1 MSPTA
6 EVQSQADA
14 STLKYQLENAKNNKR
29 QLKAQYKKLE
39 EELSQLKL
47 KYEKERTKPK
57 TDSDV
62 DSAQFALLESSIEQC
77 KDKIIVSKMRI
88 KDQQEVINRVQ
99 QQIEQIALKNLQF
112 ASEEHYE
119 TKEMVDQNFNTSD
132 TEIKKIRV
140 VKKEK
145 AAKEQ
150 PIEKPEPARQS
161 KLDGNMNQQFTRLS
175 QEDQSFPAVGVRC
188 LFCDRPANRI
198 SNDVTVAKPR
208 KSDMHHKLRRPQ
220 TAREKMD
227 RPTIHYG
234 TKRRKN
240 HAVNIKIMDG
250 VVAPPSP
257 TRHSFRVSALVANP
271 SKQHTNQPR
280 KRQTS
285 NMEKK

>member
-6 EVQSQADA
+6 EVQLQADA

-88 KDQQEVINRVQ
+88 KDQQEVIDRVQ

-112 ASEEHYE
+112 ASEENYE

-132 TEIKKIRV
+132 TEIKKII
-140 VKKEK
+140 KKEK

-150 PIEKPEPARQS
+150 AIEKPKPARQS
-161 KLDGNMNQQFTRLS
+161 KLDGNMNQAVYSLS
-175 QEDQSFPAVGVRC
+175 QEEQSFPAVGVRC

-198 SNDVTVAKPR
+198 SNDLAVAKPR

-234 TKRRKN
+234 TKRRKT
-240 HAVNIKIMDG
+240 M
-250 VVAPPSP
+250 
-257 TRHSFRVSALVANP
+257 L
-271 SKQHTNQPR
+271 
-280 KRQTS
+280 
-285 NMEKK
+285 

>member
-1 MSPTA
+1 M
-6 EVQSQADA
+6 
-14 STLKYQLENAKNNKR
+14 
-29 QLKAQYKKLE
+29 
-39 EELSQLKL
+39 
-47 KYEKERTKPK
+47 
-57 TDSDV
+57 
-62 DSAQFALLESSIEQC
+62 
-77 KDKIIVSKMRI
+77 
-88 KDQQEVINRVQ
+88 
-99 QQIEQIALKNLQF
+99 QF